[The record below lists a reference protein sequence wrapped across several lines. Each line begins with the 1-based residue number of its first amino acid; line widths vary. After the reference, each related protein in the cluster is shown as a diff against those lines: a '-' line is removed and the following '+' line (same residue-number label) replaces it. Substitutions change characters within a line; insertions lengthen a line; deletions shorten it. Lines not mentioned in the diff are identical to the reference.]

1 MTTTVLCPPVFTE
14 HIIPSHKRPRKA
26 SPDGMA
32 STTPSTITTTTTSNT
47 NSETD
52 ADEEPLV
59 FPDPPAVPWPRELL
73 CRYPNKP
80 CPHRR
85 VPKRDG
91 ELHSYCAY
99 HRHKAQQYQRKLD
112 QKKKLR
118 RRRSDDQDTETKL
131 SDEHAV
137 MRFCDPRAG
146 GLGQPLSHVN
156 LPILSA
162 STPASHVGAVALEPF
177 DRPVSLQ
184 DDDIHLLQALLL
196 EEAPKHSG
204 AHPYASR
211 HQHPSL
217 SPAFVVD
224 LEGFSF
230 TSQRRE
236 DGTHVPQPCHPSSF
250 HPFP

>member
-1 MTTTVLCPPVFTE
+1 
-14 HIIPSHKRPRKA
+14 
-26 SPDGMA
+26 MA
-32 STTPSTITTTTTSNT
+32 STTASTITTTTTSNT

-137 MRFCDPRAG
+137 MRFCDPRGG

-162 STPASHVGAVALEPF
+162 STPAPHLGAVALEPF

-196 EEAPKHSG
+196 EEAPKHGG

-211 HQHPSL
+211 HQRPVIVACVCRRPRGLFVYLPAPRGRNARSPAVPSL
-217 SPAFVVD
+217 
-224 LEGFSF
+224 L
-230 TSQRRE
+230 
-236 DGTHVPQPCHPSSF
+236 VPPVPMMTADRGNERTRAMRGHSRP
-250 HPFP
+250 